1 MLSPCWMT
9 EQNLFIQS
17 YTISKKSMQAECG
30 IGCDIEE
37 INRFYLDKTT
47 DEKFLNRIFTPAE
60 LDYCYSFQNPAPHLA
75 CRFCAK
81 EAVVKAFGSIG
92 EKSPEYRCIEIGN
105 YPDGV
110 PFVTIL
116 GTGDDR
122 RSKRFGI
129 RVSLSHSETMA
140 MAVASIT
147 GEAVL

>member
-1 MLSPCWMT
+1 MLSPCGLT
-9 EQNLFIQS
+9 GQYLFIQS
-17 YTISKKSMQAECG
+17 YTIRKQGMQAECG

-47 DEKFLNRIFTPAE
+47 DEKFLIRIFTPAE

-81 EAVVKAFGSIG
+81 EAVMKAFCSIG
-92 EKSPEYRCIEIGN
+92 EKSPEYRSIELGN
-105 YPDGV
+105 YPGGV

-116 GTGDDR
+116 RTGDDR
-122 RSKRFGI
+122 SSKRFGI

-140 MAVASIT
+140 MAVASVT
-147 GEAVL
+147 REAVP